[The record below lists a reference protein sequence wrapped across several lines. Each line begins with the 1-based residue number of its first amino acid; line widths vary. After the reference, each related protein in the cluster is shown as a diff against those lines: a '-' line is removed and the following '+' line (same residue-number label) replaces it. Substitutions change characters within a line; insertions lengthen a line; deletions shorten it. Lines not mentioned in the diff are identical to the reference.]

1 MFNQLQNDLKEAMK
15 SGNNEAR
22 DALRMLISDVKNEA
36 VNSGSDRENIT
47 DEVVMKILEKT
58 VKSRKES
65 ITIFEQ
71 QGRADLADP
80 EKLQLQS
87 LTKYLPEQLSDED
100 LKAIVDKVKAENPS
114 VQGMALMG
122 KIMPYVKGKAEPER
136 IKLLITN

>member
-1 MFNQLQNDLKEAMK
+1 MFNQLQEDLKEAMK

-22 DALRMLISDVKNEA
+22 DALRMLISDIRNEA
-36 VNSGSDRENIT
+36 VNSGSDRVNIS
-47 DEVVMKILEKT
+47 DEVATKVLEKT

-71 QGRADLADP
+71 QGRNDLADP
-80 EKLQLQS
+80 EKLQLQA
-87 LTKYLPEQLSDED
+87 LAKYLPEQLSDEE

-122 KIMPYVKGKAEPER
+122 KIMPHVKGKAEPDR
-136 IKLLITN
+136 IKALL